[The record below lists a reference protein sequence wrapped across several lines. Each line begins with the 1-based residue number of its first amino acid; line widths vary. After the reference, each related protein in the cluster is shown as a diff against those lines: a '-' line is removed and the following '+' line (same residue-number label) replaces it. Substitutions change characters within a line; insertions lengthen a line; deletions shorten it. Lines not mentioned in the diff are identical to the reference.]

1 MAVTNTL
8 AKANAPA
15 LYDMITS
22 GSALTAT
29 TLASNDYIGIG
40 DVSATIG
47 KKITIDNLINFFMK
61 GDKMLDLGSYSVLLN
76 FTSSGANLNISFN
89 GYDVLFIIGHNGQTS
104 YRKSSAYLYEIN
116 EKKLLACGIGSSPV
130 YYDIDNTSYSFSDSP
145 YYRFHTVSSNFKLY
159 ESAASNIFTF
169 NTTNKTIT
177 TPNNVANNDFLIFG
191 LKYKLL
197 SS

>member
-1 MAVTNTL
+1 MAVTGQL
-8 AKANAPA
+8 SKANAAA

-29 TLASNDYIGIG
+29 TLASGDYIGIG
-40 DVSATIG
+40 DVSATTG
-47 KKITIDNLINFFMK
+47 KKITINNLINFFMK

-89 GYDVLFIIGHNGQTS
+89 GYDVLFILGHNGQTS

-116 EKKLLACGIGSSPV
+116 EKKLLACGMGHSPV
-130 YYDIDNTSYSFSDSP
+130 YYYVDNTQYSFSGSP
-145 YYRFHTVSSNFKLY
+145 YYRFHTVSSNFQLD
-159 ESAASNIFTF
+159 ESASSNIFTF
-169 NTTNKTIT
+169 NATTKKITTN
-177 TPNNVANNDFLIFG
+177 NNSNNDFLIFG

>member
-1 MAVTNTL
+1 MAVTDTL

-40 DVSATIG
+40 DVSAAIG
-47 KKITIDNLINFFMK
+47 KKITINNLINFFMK

-76 FTSSGANLNISFN
+76 FTSSGANVNISFN
-89 GYDVLFIIGHNGQTS
+89 GYDVLFILGHNGQTS

-116 EKKLLACGIGSSPV
+116 EKKLLACGMGSSPV
-130 YYDIDNTSYSFSDSP
+130 YYDVDNTQYSFSDSP
-145 YYRFHTVSSNFKLY
+145 YYRFHTVSSNFKLH
-159 ESAASNIFTF
+159 ESTAYNIFTF
-169 NTTNKTIT
+169 NATTKKIT
-177 TPNNVANNDFLIFG
+177 SNNNSGNDFLIFG